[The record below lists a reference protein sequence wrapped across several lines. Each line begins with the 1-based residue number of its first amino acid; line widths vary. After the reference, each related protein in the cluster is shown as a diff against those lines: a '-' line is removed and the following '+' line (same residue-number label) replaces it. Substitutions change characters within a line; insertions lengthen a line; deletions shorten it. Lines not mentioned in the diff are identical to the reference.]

1 MNQLSMNQ
9 SFINQWWQDPVQALD
24 TRAQADAQARQ
35 QTLTKPAGALGHLE
49 TVVVKLAGMQGQ
61 VCPQLCKPYI
71 SIFAADH
78 GIASRGVSAFP
89 QAVTLQMVAN
99 FAQGGAAICVL
110 SRQIGATFEVVDVG
124 VAGDTSGFVGVVQDK
139 TAQGTHIFLNQAAMT
154 DAQLT
159 HALAAGRAAVS
170 RAIAAGADAFIGGEM
185 GIGNTTSAS
194 ALACLWLNASAVD
207 MTGAGTGLDADGIRH
222 KVMLIEQALD
232 HHHLKRTATWEV
244 LRTFGGFEIAA
255 LAGAYIAA
263 AQAGLPVI
271 VDGFICSVAALAASR
286 LQPDVS
292 DWLLFAHVSAEQAH
306 RRVLYAL
313 EAEPLLDLHMRLGEG
328 SGAATAWPLLQMACA
343 LHGQMATFAEAAVST
358 RHLHDEH

>member
-1 MNQLSMNQ
+1 MS
-9 SFINQWWQDPVQALD
+9 QWWCDPVQALD
-24 TRAQADAQARQ
+24 TQAQADAQARQ
-35 QTLTKPAGALGHLE
+35 QTLTKPAGSLGVLE
-49 TVVVKLAGMQGQ
+49 SIVVKLAGMQGQ
-61 VCPQLCKPYI
+61 VCPTLNTPYI

-78 GIASRGVSAFP
+78 GIASSGVSAFP
-89 QAVTLQMVAN
+89 QEVTLQMVAN

-110 SRQIGATFEVVDVG
+110 SRQIGAMFEVVDVG
-124 VAGDTSGFVGVVQDK
+124 VAGDTSAFIGVVQDK
-139 TAQGTHIFLNQAAMT
+139 TAQGTHSFLSQAAMT
-154 DAQLT
+154 DEQLT
-159 HALAAGRAAVS
+159 HALTAGRAAVG
-170 RAIAAGADAFIGGEM
+170 RALSAGADAFIGGEM

-194 ALACLWLNASAVD
+194 ALACLWLNASPVD
-207 MTGAGTGLDADGIRH
+207 MTGAGTGLDTDGIRH

-292 DWLLFAHVSAEQAH
+292 GWLLFGHVSAEQAH

-313 EAEPLLDLHMRLGEG
+313 EAEPVLQLQMRLGEG

-343 LHGQMATFAEAAVST
+343 LHGQMATFADAAVST
-358 RHLHDEH
+358 RHLHDAD